1 VKEDR
6 PNRLL
11 VAAPLL
17 IAVISLPLALELVG
31 PNPFYGVRTDAT
43 RFSDEEWYRVNEIS
57 GLVGVAAGLL
67 GYAVNLLIA
76 RSNIAILTRYWA
88 CLGVLL
94 AVAGIIVAT
103 SYMA

>member
-1 VKEDR
+1 MKQGA

-17 IAVISLPLALELVG
+17 IAAISLPLALELIG
-31 PNPFYGVRTDAT
+31 PNPFYGVRTAAT
-43 RFSDEEWYRVNEIS
+43 RFSEAEWFRINEIS

-67 GYAVNLLIA
+67 GFAANLLIA
-76 RSNIAILTRYWA
+76 RSGLAMLTRYWA

-94 AVAGIIVAT
+94 AVAGAIVA
-103 SYMA
+103 SSLAA

>member
-1 VKEDR
+1 MKEDR

-17 IAVISLPLALELVG
+17 IAAVSLPLALELIG
-31 PNPFYGVRTDAT
+31 PNPFYGVRTVAT
-43 RFSDEEWYRVNEIS
+43 RYSEAEWYRINEIS

-67 GYAVNLLIA
+67 GYAVNRLIA
-76 RSNIAILTRYWA
+76 RSGLAILTRYWA

-94 AVAGIIVAT
+94 AVAGLIVTT